1 MAVESI
7 ERRDR
12 QVGRCLRAGRA
23 LTLVALPLSW
33 ALGNILLVE
42 WLDTHESAAWRL
54 ASGEVIEHE
63 QVTVYAVATRPKV
76 TIRVDGSGETVHAVL
91 SMNAADQVPERVTF
105 RYSGDASREVQLLE
119 EDDPLR
125 YALLFLLT
133 PPGVLLA
140 IQWLLWRRRP
150 RHVLLPAVTR

>member
-1 MAVESI
+1 MAVESV

-12 QVGRCLRAGRA
+12 QVASCLRAGRA
-23 LTLVALPLSW
+23 LMIVALPLSW

-42 WLDTHESAAWRL
+42 WLDARESAAWHL
-54 ASGEVIEHE
+54 ASGEVTGFEY
-63 QVTVYAVATRPKV
+63 VTVYAVATRPKV

-105 RYSGDASREVQLLE
+105 RYSGDANREVQLLE

-125 YALLFLLT
+125 YALFFLLT
-133 PPGVLLA
+133 PPIVLAA

-150 RHVLLPAVTR
+150 RHVVLPAVTL